1 MRDPCE
7 LLEQLELSLLN
18 PAGRTDLALLRRLIA
33 DDFTE
38 VGASGRTF
46 GKDEVLERLPG
57 EIGVTFQAQ
66 NVLVKLL
73 SPTVGIVT
81 YTAIRT
87 AGGVSA
93 CSLRCSVWRSSGGLW
108 QMVYHQ
114 GTAV

>member
-1 MRDPCE
+1 MQDPCE
-7 LLEQLELSLLN
+7 LLERLELSLLN
-18 PAGRTDLALLRRLIA
+18 PAGRSDLALLRRLIA

-38 VGASGRTF
+38 VGANGRTF
-46 GKDEVLERLPG
+46 GKDEVLDRLPG
-57 EIGVTFQAQ
+57 EVGVTFHAEH
-66 NVLVKLL
+66 VLVKLL

-81 YTAIRT
+81 YTATRT

-93 CSLRCSVWRSSGGLW
+93 TSMRCSVWRSSRGLW